1 MKKSGDSSQFPSRRR
16 RTERSRGKAQPKQ
29 PNQTDRPP
37 LRAAASKSKAK
48 PDQKKNDLAKSDLGQ
63 SDRRSDRRARRSTRN
78 EAAKTTGLLGFLPKF
93 GQKRPKLSK
102 GVATDRPKAQV
113 VEFPRKPQR
122 PKLEE
127 LRSKRRERAPR
138 KHALFS
144 PPENPIH
151 LPRPRNRVQ
160 AALLYALRLLIL
172 GVGLGVISGTV
183 LSMWDPTTRLT
194 AGANVSSEN
203 AAPPQEEQA
212 LTFGQELAPLK
223 SQIQRLMTQNAK
235 LSTSVLL
242 LDLDSHAYVD
252 IGMADVIPA
261 ASTIKLPIL
270 IAFFQDVDQGKIQ
283 LDQPIAMRKDL
294 IATEAGDM
302 QYQPVGSKFSA
313 IKTVTD
319 MIVVS
324 DNTATNM
331 VIDLLGGPDALNQR
345 FQSWGLT
352 GTMIRN
358 ALPDVQGTNTT
369 SAKDMAMML
378 SQLSRGKLMSI
389 KSRDRVLDILR
400 RVEND
405 TLLPKGLG
413 EGATIAHKTG
423 TIGTLL
429 ADVGLVDTATGR
441 RYVAAVLVKRPRD
454 DDRANL
460 LIQQISKLSYQAFNQ
475 QASTVSAPA
484 IDKNSDKDAPKDET
498 LGRPRI
504 AQP

>member
-1 MKKSGDSSQFPSRRR
+1 MKKSGGSSKNPLGRR
-16 RTERSRGKAQPKQ
+16 RTASSRVNRKPRKPDISSRGSS
-29 PNQTDRPP
+29 PNPMETLDEKR
-37 LRAAASKSKAK
+37 
-48 PDQKKNDLAKSDLGQ
+48 
-63 SDRRSDRRARRSTRN
+63 DRRSRRV
-78 EAAKTTGLLGFLPKF
+78 AKKESAPKRLFGFLPKF
-93 GQKRPKLSK
+93 GKKTQSTVKTNPQQPARS
-102 GVATDRPKAQV
+102 TAQV
-113 VEFPRKPQR
+113 VEFPRKPKPV
-122 PKLEE
+122 PKGHRLEE

-144 PPENPIH
+144 PPDNPIN
-151 LPRPRNRVQ
+151 LPRPRNRPQ
-160 AALLYALRLLIL
+160 AVLLYAFRLLIL

-194 AGANVSSEN
+194 AGAN
-203 AAPPQEEQA
+203 APAEDPPSPQEEQA

-223 SQIQRLMTQNAK
+223 AQIQNLTTQNAK
-235 LSTSVLL
+235 LSASVLVM
-242 LDLDSHAYVD
+242 DLDSHAYVD
-252 IGMADVIPA
+252 MGMTEVIPA
-261 ASTIKLPIL
+261 ASTIKLPLL

-283 LDQPIAMRKDL
+283 LDQPIPMRKDL
-294 IATEAGDM
+294 VATEAGEM
-302 QYQPVGSKFSA
+302 QYQPVGTKFSA
-313 IKTVTD
+313 IKTVSD
-319 MIVVS
+319 MITVS

-352 GTMIRN
+352 STMIRN
-358 ALPDVQGTNTT
+358 ALPDIQGTNTT
-369 SAKDMAMML
+369 SAKDMGTML

-400 RVEND
+400 RVENN

-429 ADVGLVDTATGR
+429 ADVGLIDTATGR

-454 DDRANL
+454 DDRADL

-475 QASTVSAPA
+475 QSTVTAPP
-484 IDKNSDKDAPKDET
+484 IDKNSPKDQS
-498 LGRPRI
+498 LSRPKI